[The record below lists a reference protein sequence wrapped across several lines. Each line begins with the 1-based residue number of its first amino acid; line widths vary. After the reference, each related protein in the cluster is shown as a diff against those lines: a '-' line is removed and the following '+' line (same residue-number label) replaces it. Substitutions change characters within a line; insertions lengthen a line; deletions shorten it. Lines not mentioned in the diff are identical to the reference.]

1 MIGRSGLWK
10 VKWLVAAGLLLCL
23 GLIFG
28 CSLVSRERQ
37 TSLMEET
44 TPELAS
50 NHETLLTP
58 SQTHKSQAA
67 LTPAVSITQPSEQK
81 PTATQPLTPTPTTVP
96 VLFPLTQGGCCVQPF
111 WAPDSQRV
119 LFLDKPIA
127 SLPAGLWGIGLD
139 GGVPEL
145 FSQKIGIYSPGLTY
159 RAFLENGVTWVEH
172 LADGQLWQI
181 ANNGRQ
187 VYFST
192 NEAHLAW
199 SSPLG
204 NSGLREVWVSRVDG
218 SQAQSVYA
226 STGASVIAWLADG
239 RLLIQ
244 EQAPDGSR
252 DQVLSV
258 LSLAVQPGEQ
268 ARSKVLAQGFRLR
281 SPLASPDGSWIAYYS
296 AFDEDPEANG
306 LWLASTRT
314 GEKRQLS
321 LFGAYRWRNAGQL
334 LVIPLDLEQPEQR
347 IWLVEAQTG
356 AAVPVTDPAITPF
369 KVSGGDWQASP
380 DGQWMVF
387 VSADDNNIWLMKL
400 P

>member
-81 PTATQPLTPTPTTVP
+81 PTATQPPTPTPTTVP

>member
-1 MIGRSGLWK
+1 M
-10 VKWLVAAGLLLCL
+10 
-23 GLIFG
+23 
-28 CSLVSRERQ
+28 
-37 TSLMEET
+37 
-44 TPELAS
+44 
-50 NHETLLTP
+50 
-58 SQTHKSQAA
+58 
-67 LTPAVSITQPSEQK
+67 
-81 PTATQPLTPTPTTVP
+81 
-96 VLFPLTQGGCCVQPF
+96 QPF

-127 SLPAGLWGIGLD
+127 SLPAGLWGVGLD

-159 RAFLENGVTWVEH
+159 RAFQENGVTWVEH

-181 ANNGRQ
+181 ANDGRQ

-192 NEAHLAW
+192 NETHLAW
-199 SSPLG
+199 STPLG

-218 SQAQSVYA
+218 SQAQGIYTSAGV
-226 STGASVIAWLADG
+226 SVITWLADG

-252 DQVLSV
+252 DQALSV
-258 LSLAVQPGEQ
+258 LSLVEQQGEK

-314 GEKRQLS
+314 GEKRRLA
-321 LFGAYRWRNAGQL
+321 LFGAYRWRNANQL

-347 IWLVEAQTG
+347 IWQVAAETG
-356 AAVPVTDPAITPF
+356 AAVPITDPAITLF
-369 KVSGGDWQASP
+369 KVSGGDWQVSP
-380 DGQWMVF
+380 DGQWMAF

>member
-1 MIGRSGLWK
+1 MIGGSSEWK
-10 VKWLVAAGLLLCL
+10 NRWPVVAGLLFCL
-23 GLIFG
+23 VLLFS
-28 CSLVSRERQ
+28 CSLVSSKRTGNPLGEQ
-37 TSLMEET
+37 IPNQVTSTVTLTAPPET
-44 TPELAS
+44 AI
-50 NHETLLTP
+50 
-58 SQTHKSQAA
+58 SQAA
-67 LTPAVSITQPSEQK
+67 SSPTGNSTQPPEQK
-81 PTATQPLTPTPTTVP
+81 PTATQPPTPTAIP
-96 VLFPLTQGGCCVQPF
+96 VLLPLTQGGCCVQPF

-127 SLPAGLWGIGLD
+127 SLPAGLWGVGLD

-159 RAFLENGVTWVEH
+159 RAFQENGVTWVEH

-181 ANNGRQ
+181 ANDGRQ

-192 NEAHLAW
+192 NETHLAW
-199 SSPLG
+199 STPLG

-218 SQAQSVYA
+218 SQAQGIYTSAGV
-226 STGASVIAWLADG
+226 SVITWLADG

-252 DQVLSV
+252 DQALSV
-258 LSLAVQPGEQ
+258 LSLVEQQGEK

-314 GEKRQLS
+314 GEKRRLA
-321 LFGAYRWRNAGQL
+321 LFGAYRWRNANQL

-347 IWLVEAQTG
+347 IWQVAAETG
-356 AAVPVTDPAITPF
+356 AAVPITDPAITLF
-369 KVSGGDWQASP
+369 KVSGGDWQVSP
-380 DGQWMVF
+380 DGQWMAF